1 MRISDWSS
9 DVCSSDLPAGVW
21 GMPPEMLAAIPG
33 QSGDMEEKRERA
45 RAIMTELGYGP
56 DNPLRLKLS
65 TRNIAVFRD
74 PAIIVLDQL
83 KKIHIEAELDVNAVA
98 LWYPLIARRD
108 FTIAVNLTGNS
119 IDDPDPVLFENFSCN
134 SRRN

>member
-45 RAIMTELGYGP
+45 RAIMTELGYWP

-74 PAIIVLDQL
+74 PDVIVLDQL
-83 KKIHIEAELDVNAVA
+83 QTIHIEAYLVVPAVA
-98 LWYPLIARRD
+98 LWSSLIARLH
-108 FTIAVNLTGNS
+108 FQIGSAT
-119 IDDPDPVLFENFSCN
+119 F
-134 SRRN
+134 